1 VSGDERGTWKANG
14 KSGNSKG
21 ETTGVEATWAIGKLA
36 RSPVERADRN
46 SGSAEAS
53 GVGLS
58 IGRMEKTTSRKRAR
72 ARLLERQ
79 HEAAAA
85 REARERANI
94 GDLTE
99 FTVRSAQ
106 IDEVDDWLAARI
118 DKLKAEAQCRRQRHR
133 VAAGKALQAM
143 RLRGET
149 VTAIAAQTNL
159 SISRVREFLRV
170 AADAGDDT
178 ASEANTPD
186 AQVLPMPSHNEVG
199 PIGHA
204 PNAAVAGAR

>member
-1 VSGDERGTWKANG
+1 VGHRNVG
-14 KSGNSKG
+14 
-21 ETTGVEATWAIGKLA
+21 

-58 IGRMEKTTSRKRAR
+58 IGRMEKTTSRKLAR

-79 HEAAAA
+79 QEAAAA

-149 VTAIAAQTNL
+149 VTAMAAQTSL

-170 AADAGDDT
+170 AADAADDT
-178 ASEANTPD
+178 AGEANTPD
-186 AQVLPMPSHNEVG
+186 AQVLPMPSHNGVG
-199 PIGHA
+199 SIGHA
-204 PNAAVAGAR
+204 PNAAVARAR